1 MKNKIIIFSTIFI
14 MFLLIMTSCTKKTYI
29 VSFDTDGGTEIQ
41 DQNVVK
47 KKTVSKPNDPKKE
60 GHTFI
65 GWYVDNNEFDFNTK
79 ITNHLVIKAKWEI
92 NEYTVSFTT
101 NTSEHLDSIKVTY
114 NELVPSVKE
123 LTKIGHTFNGWYLDD
138 ELYDF
143 NTPVT
148 KDITL
153 EAKWD
158 LIKFVINL
166 DGNGS
171 ILENSFIQFDYDN
184 FPTLPTPTKEGYN
197 FLGWYDGDKKIENIE
212 NKNYNL
218 VAKWEQISYE
228 VSFVTDC
235 DQTIPNQTIL
245 YNNSVMKPEDL
256 TKEGHI
262 FLGWYL
268 NDELYDFN
276 NIVTSDIEIV
286 AKWERKTYIVSFNTK
301 IDVEIENVIV
311 SYGDLLEEP
320 TKLELKDHDFLGWF
334 YKGKLYDFTKPVT
347 SNLTLAANW
356 EMTEDGVYN
365 YLDSIIPEE
374 ATEKIQFYSGVDKCS
389 AEFIWSSSNTEV
401 ISNYGNVVRMAY
413 DVNVTITVLVLY
425 SNYEYELEF
434 NVLVPK
440 ITLKPYVKGKI
451 VSGYLADYGSYGYL
465 EDGVIDQLDYINYS
479 FGYIVGGELSLP
491 ASLSPSKIMKYR
503 SKGVRVGLA
512 IGGWGADGFSQA
524 VRTKESRTKFIK
536 SIMKVIKQYQFDG
549 IDIDWEYPGSGVAGI
564 EYHSTDRYNLTLFC
578 EELKKEM
585 MLYRDDLILSI
596 AIAPSNTYYD
606 LTALNEYIDIFN
618 VMTYDF
624 AMGSTALHDSNLY
637 AYSKSSN
644 AMANSVEFVKKYV
657 DADKIIPGAA
667 FYVRRGYFAS
677 ATNTQLGASLSIGMS
692 TNPLGYDELVEMI
705 KNDSSIVES
714 YDYEAEAAYIIHKR
728 WFYSYDN
735 PQSIKAKCDYIKE
748 NGLAGI
754 MCWDLTT
761 DYINE
766 EGKGEL
772 VNSMYANMK

>member
-1 MKNKIIIFSTIFI
+1 
-14 MFLLIMTSCTKKTYI
+14 MF
-29 VSFDTDGGTEIQ
+29 
-41 DQNVVK
+41 
-47 KKTVSKPNDPKKE
+47 
-60 GHTFI
+60 
-65 GWYVDNNEFDFNTK
+65 
-79 ITNHLVIKAKWEI
+79 
-92 NEYTVSFTT
+92 
-101 NTSEHLDSIKVTY
+101 
-114 NELVPSVKE
+114 
-123 LTKIGHTFNGWYLDD
+123 
-138 ELYDF
+138 
-143 NTPVT
+143 
-148 KDITL
+148 
-153 EAKWD
+153 
-158 LIKFVINL
+158 
-166 DGNGS
+166 
-171 ILENSFIQFDYDN
+171 
-184 FPTLPTPTKEGYN
+184 
-197 FLGWYDGDKKIENIE
+197 
-212 NKNYNL
+212 
-218 VAKWEQISYE
+218 
-228 VSFVTDC
+228 
-235 DQTIPNQTIL
+235 
-245 YNNSVMKPEDL
+245 
-256 TKEGHI
+256 
-262 FLGWYL
+262 
-268 NDELYDFN
+268 
-276 NIVTSDIEIV
+276 
-286 AKWERKTYIVSFNTK
+286 
-301 IDVEIENVIV
+301 
-311 SYGDLLEEP
+311 
-320 TKLELKDHDFLGWF
+320 
-334 YKGKLYDFTKPVT
+334 
-347 SNLTLAANW
+347 
-356 EMTEDGVYN
+356 N
-365 YLDSIIPEE
+365 YL
-374 ATEKIQFYSGVDKCS
+374 
-389 AEFIWSSSNTEV
+389 
-401 ISNYGNVVRMAY
+401 
-413 DVNVTITVLVLY
+413 
-425 SNYEYELEF
+425 
-434 NVLVPK
+434 
-440 ITLKPYVKGKI
+440 VKGKI

-772 VNSMYANMK
+772 VNSMYVNMK